1 MLSFF
6 RSLRTNYF
14 DHRHL
19 LLVDLNS
26 SGMSFYLAKDVSD
39 LASIDFAHLTL
50 LKKVFDLKLCKNN
63 LLASQDYFRKVFNDN
78 LRSFDLESF
87 SLVFLLSP
95 DFSELEKEAIK
106 EASPFLSKVT
116 FIDRHFFYNFYLIQ
130 KRNFSKTK
138 FLINLFTDCAE
149 LSLFDQDKIL
159 AHKQVF
165 LRNLAFESKNFLD
178 KNKEKFAYEN
188 PDCFY
193 LFTNNIKGKA
203 QVSGLAKYLK
213 LEVIEVDKLC

>member
-159 AHKQVF
+159 VHKQVF

>member
-1 MLSFF
+1 
-6 RSLRTNYF
+6 
-14 DHRHL
+14 
-19 LLVDLNS
+19 
-26 SGMSFYLAKDVSD
+26 MSFYLAKDVSD

-50 LKKVFDLKLCKNN
+50 LKKVFDPKLCKNN
-63 LLASQDYFRKVFNDN
+63 LLASQDHFRKVFNDN

-165 LRNLAFESKNFLD
+165 LRNLAFESKNFLN